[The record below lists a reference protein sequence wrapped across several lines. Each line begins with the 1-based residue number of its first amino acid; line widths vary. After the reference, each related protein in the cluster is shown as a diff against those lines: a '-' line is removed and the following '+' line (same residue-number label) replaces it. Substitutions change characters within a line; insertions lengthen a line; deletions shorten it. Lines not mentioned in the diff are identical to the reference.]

1 MLGLEGYGSGSDDD
15 SGDDDGGGRVTLMQ
29 HSPSPERR
37 ARSPSPPSPRRNDP
51 TASLDLTGKLPA
63 PKVTTGSLFASMPK
77 SKDKKN
83 KGAGGRRVISLKPTV
98 DVSALNGADTDDDE
112 DEDRAAKRRKT
123 GGPKGAGLRSMLPKP
138 KNALG
143 AGGDGRGLDVGSG
156 GGGGAL
162 GSGFGDGGGGGGG
175 AMLDLGGDDHR
186 GEAGPSAAEPAAP
199 HPSQLYAVD
208 ESGAYAYD
216 AQAQAQYHAQYAQ
229 YYGHSQQVNQGDGP
243 ETHGMMHSN
252 NPEEAGRGAVD
263 GSNAGGFD
271 VDAVMRRA
279 GVDGSVVKG
288 VSAAQ
293 LRSGGGDRIRENATT
308 GLAFDDEYRD
318 KLTKDGG
325 HAPSLAH
332 KSKNQI
338 GSLLYNAKQAELKI
352 MEGRLQGVSHKAQAR
367 QKYGW

>member
-1 MLGLEGYGSGSDDD
+1 
-15 SGDDDGGGRVTLMQ
+15 
-29 HSPSPERR
+29 
-37 ARSPSPPSPRRNDP
+37 
-51 TASLDLTGKLPA
+51 
-63 PKVTTGSLFASMPK
+63 
-77 SKDKKN
+77 
-83 KGAGGRRVISLKPTV
+83 
-98 DVSALNGADTDDDE
+98 
-112 DEDRAAKRRKT
+112 
-123 GGPKGAGLRSMLPKP
+123 
-138 KNALG
+138 
-143 AGGDGRGLDVGSG
+143 
-156 GGGGAL
+156 
-162 GSGFGDGGGGGGG
+162 
-175 AMLDLGGDDHR
+175 MLDLGGGDDR

-229 YYGHSQQVNQGDGP
+229 YHGHSQQVNQGDGP
-243 ETHGMMHSN
+243 EYGMMHSNN

-263 GSNAGGFD
+263 GSVAGGFD